1 MSLKD
6 RTGVKK
12 SEFIFLQNSHLN
24 QLVSDIL
31 SVLMSLQEN
40 VPPYSSE
47 NSSNKNASN
56 IDLELYNKRI
66 KRNWNNNTLFMF
78 NLNFIYLDFQVM
90 ADYQFPG

>member
-1 MSLKD
+1 MMSLKD

-66 KRNWNNNTLFMF
+66 KRN
-78 NLNFIYLDFQVM
+78 
-90 ADYQFPG
+90 